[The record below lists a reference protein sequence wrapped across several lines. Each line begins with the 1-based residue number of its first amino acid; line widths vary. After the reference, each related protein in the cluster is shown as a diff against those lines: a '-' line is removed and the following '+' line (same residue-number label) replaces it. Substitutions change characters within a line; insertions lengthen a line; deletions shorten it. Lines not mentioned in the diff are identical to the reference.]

1 MTASELPSQ
10 LAHVPSL
17 PLLSMASSTGQPLKA
32 CRQGADR
39 AHLTGVRWCSP
50 PRQGDGFDRRGP
62 PPFRESFEDPR
73 FMGRGPG
80 GYDRPPSPQG
90 PP

>member
-1 MTASELPSQ
+1 MTDSELPSQ
-10 LAHVPSL
+10 LAHVPS
-17 PLLSMASSTGQPLKA
+17 PLLLSIASSAGHPLKA
-32 CRQGADR
+32 CRQGAAGVR
-39 AHLTGVRWCSP
+39 LTGVRWCSP

-62 PPFRESFEDPR
+62 APFREGFEDPR